1 MVFKSTMRKG
11 DFILETKML
20 GDYKIDYEK
29 GTLFIDNLTLVDF
42 ILSDNRTMEPNKK
55 IEFKKRFVDDF
66 PYQNTIKFTLSN
78 NNNSLTTI
86 DDKSEKTIYTRQ

>member
-1 MVFKSTMRKG
+1 MRKG